1 MYLPAHEKAQ
11 TVKNTK
17 YDAIKSN
24 LSSHVSKTR
33 LLFISY
39 ICRTIFDKLLTW
51 FQQEG
56 PLIHLLHK
64 ELSDLYRIVLLS
76 FLVPH
81 CIGNKQGG
89 ELLSIDYTL
98 AERQLDNKQIQI
110 GEESNKYTLFTN
122 FFI

>member
-1 MYLPAHEKAQ
+1 MYLPAHDKAH
-11 TVKNTK
+11 TVENTK

-39 ICRTIFDKLLTW
+39 ICRAIFDKLLTW

-56 PLIHLLHK
+56 PLIHLLHQ
-64 ELSDLYRIVLLS
+64 ELSDLYRTVLLS
-76 FLVPH
+76 FLTPH
-81 CIGNKQGG
+81 SIGNKQGG

-98 AERQLDNKQIQI
+98 AEKQLDNKQIRI
-110 GEESNKYTLFTN
+110 GEE
-122 FFI
+122 